1 MNSAYT
7 TYKANTYK
15 ATPIL
20 MVMLLVGSQPLKA
33 IEDFDNFWVSPTAI
47 TASNTSKSGTFQVQS
62 SWVNK
67 LADRS
72 SQLLHRDSVISTF
85 ASTSNGFNTLAFAS
99 SYSEEESS
107 AAIGI
112 QLGALS
118 FYVNSGSGESY
129 SHNNTNYSGID
140 PFAYHGGNIVDY
152 QYTGASMGFAIG
164 KYSQLQ
170 AGQTTVTADRLE
182 DRRSSFID
190 FSNNRMFAR
199 YTYVERGNDYVG
211 YGLDAGV
218 KIGRINLAYQE
229 LTNNYDVSTRRV
241 RFNWKQDQR
250 NSFWLDLSAHRN
262 AALEA
267 YSDSSIMISW
277 QHSIGV
283 NNLAS
288 HATDE
293 EADKPKQRG
302 GLGRG
307 VLIGGAVAAGAVV
320 LSSGSGGQDSAE
332 RVAPAVTQSNPAPT
346 IEPTPQADNSQTT
359 EADQPNVA
367 TAGNPQHESA
377 RSRFNS
383 INPISVAEN
392 REYGGYVYQAADGSF
407 ATTNPIAGDATS
419 VELPEARFG
428 VPNGTIAR
436 ASYHTHAAFDPE
448 FASEEFSD
456 TDLEGDRFDNI
467 DGYLATP
474 MGAFLYH
481 EVTSGQISRIGTVN
495 N

>member
-1 MNSAYT
+1 MNFTCGSL
-7 TYKANTYK
+7 KA
-15 ATPIL
+15 ASIL
-20 MVMLLVGSQPLKA
+20 IIMLLVGSLPLQA
-33 IEDFDNFWVSPTAI
+33 IEDFDNFWVSPAAI
-47 TASNTSKSGTFQVQS
+47 TASDTGQSGSFKVQS

-72 SQLLHRDSVISTF
+72 AQLLHRDSVVSTF
-85 ASTSNGFNTLAFAS
+85 VSTSNGFNTLAFAS
-99 SYSEEESS
+99 SYSEEGSS
-107 AAIGI
+107 AAVGVRV
-112 QLGALS
+112 GSLS
-118 FYVNSGSGESY
+118 VYVNSGSGESY
-129 SHNNTNYSGID
+129 SHNSTHYSGID

-164 KYSQLQ
+164 EYSQIQ

-190 FSNNRMFAR
+190 FSTDKMFAR
-199 YTYVERGNDYVG
+199 YTYVERGNDHVG
-211 YGLDAGV
+211 YGLDAGI
-218 KIGRINLAYQE
+218 KIGRVNLAYQE
-229 LTNNYDVSTRRV
+229 LTNNYDVSTRRI
-241 RFNWKQDQR
+241 RFNWKQNHL

-267 YSDSSIMISW
+267 YSNSSIMISW
-277 QHSIGV
+277 QHPLGANSI
-283 NNLAS
+283 AS

-293 EADKPKQRG
+293 EADKSQPRG
-302 GLGRG
+302 GIGRG

-332 RVAPAVTQSNPAPT
+332 RVAPSTAQSNPQT
-346 IEPTPQADNSQTT
+346 ITEPTPQADNSQSI
-359 EADQPNVA
+359 EPVQPNVA
-367 TAGNPQHESA
+367 TVGNPQHDSA
-377 RSRFNS
+377 RSRLNS
-383 INPISVAEN
+383 INPTSVAEN

-419 VELPEARFG
+419 VELPDPRFA
-428 VPNGTIAR
+428 VPNGTTAR
-436 ASYHTHAAFDPE
+436 ASYHTHAAFDPD

-456 TDLEGDRFDNI
+456 TDLEGDRTDNI

-481 EVTSGQISRIGTVN
+481 EVSSGQVSRLGTVN